1 MALILVFIP
10 AMLTA
15 LGVVRE
21 KELGSITNFYATPL
35 TRLEFLIG
43 KQIPYLVVSLL
54 NLALLV
60 AINRWL
66 FGVPLKGSAVALAVG
81 GFFVYLSHY
90 ELRYIDFNGDQN
102 TSCRYFRHNDYND
115 ITDSAVFWV
124 NYATFII
131 GWRFSLMGVLFP
143 AGYFLDIAVGTFT
156 KALSLRDLWLQCLAL
171 LGFFLA
177 FTGLSLLLLKKQEV

>member
-81 GFFVYLSHY
+81 GFFCIS
-90 ELRYIDFNGDQN
+90 
-102 TSCRYFRHNDYND
+102 
-115 ITDSAVFWV
+115 
-124 NYATFII
+124 
-131 GWRFSLMGVLFP
+131 
-143 AGYFLDIAVGTFT
+143 
-156 KALSLRDLWLQCLAL
+156 
-171 LGFFLA
+171 
-177 FTGLSLLLLKKQEV
+177 